1 MARNKQKRAN
11 RANNSSQ
18 RPMRIDTIVKTGFT
32 QNPPPVQYVTA
43 ISKVIPVVRTGGT
56 TYTLTC
62 NDVLTADSIA
72 YGLPANTFRYTSF
85 RVNWVKCWGPVG
97 KSLALQS
104 LRSNGSGSD
113 YNVIGTDN
121 SGLSTERPRVQLVCG
136 IVDQTYMFSKTS
148 LTDPIATAVSPPG
161 TPAWVA
167 ADSVVFHIGVT
178 FLA

>member
-1 MARNKQKRAN
+1 
-11 RANNSSQ
+11 
-18 RPMRIDTIVKTGFT
+18 MRLDTIVKTGFS

-43 ISKVIPVVRTGGT
+43 INKVIPVVRTGSL

-62 NDVLTADSIA
+62 NDILSADALA

-97 KSLALQS
+97 KSLSLQS
-104 LRSNGSGSD
+104 LRSNGTGSD

-121 SGLSTERPRVQLVCG
+121 SGLSIERPRVQLLCG

-148 LTDPIATAVSPPG
+148 LTDPIVTAGPPPG
-161 TPAWVA
+161 SAAWVA
-167 ADSVVFHIGVT
+167 TEPVVFHIGVT